1 MAARYK
7 CNLCTRYDEGL
18 QHGMPGTSKRGI
30 SDHLSAVHGIAAPD
44 PAYWTE
50 FQAKWPAKVRK
61 AHKARKVRFCAK
73 CGRQLDDAG
82 PYCFECAFEIG
93 KELARAVE
101 GDGTRE
107 EIRAA
112 YEAIVKK

>member
-7 CNLCTRYDEGL
+7 CNLCKRYDDAL

-30 SDHLSAVHGIAAPD
+30 SDHLSAVHGIAAPG

-61 AHKARKVRFCAK
+61 VR
-73 CGRQLDDAG
+73 
-82 PYCFECAFEIG
+82 
-93 KELARAVE
+93 

-107 EIRAA
+107 EIGHGPDDDFGECFDCGDSYLYDDAA
-112 YEAIVKK
+112 DDPDLCDACYERRYGHAR